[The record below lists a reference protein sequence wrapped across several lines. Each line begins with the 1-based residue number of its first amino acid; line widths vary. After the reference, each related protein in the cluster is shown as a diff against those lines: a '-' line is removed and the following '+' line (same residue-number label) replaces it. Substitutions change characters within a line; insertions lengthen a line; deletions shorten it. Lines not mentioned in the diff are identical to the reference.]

1 MLQSMGLQR
10 VGHDLVTEQQQISVK
25 GFPKIKH
32 CRLGSIKNC
41 FVPTE
46 GSFFFSAIHIFQ
58 HITCFLPVQKHNME
72 HNGLTLLS

>member
-46 GSFFFSAIHIFQ
+46 GSFFFSHSYFSAYH
-58 HITCFLPVQKHNME
+58 
-72 HNGLTLLS
+72 LLSPCAKT